1 MLNEKLLSEDI
12 AGITKK
18 ANDYKAMGIIT
29 SRDLELI
36 VAGLNLIKKDFE
48 AGVDLA
54 EPEDQER
61 PHAHDDRALS
71 ADVSVSPA
79 LEAPAHLPWHKST
92 TNHHRSVKPRISHFD
107 AKLQSPKYKF

>member
-1 MLNEKLLSEDI
+1 MKEDKIMLNEKLLSEDI

-54 EPEDQER
+54 EPEDKNIHMLIDRVLSER
-61 PHAHDDRALS
+61 IGQSAL
-71 ADVSVSPA
+71 
-79 LEAPAHLPWHKST
+79 
-92 TNHHRSVKPRISHFD
+92 
-107 AKLQSPKYKF
+107 KLHTCMA

>member
-48 AGVDLA
+48 AGGDLA
-54 EPEDQER
+54 EPEDKNIHMLIDRVLSER
-61 PHAHDDRALS
+61 IGQSAL
-71 ADVSVSPA
+71 
-79 LEAPAHLPWHKST
+79 
-92 TNHHRSVKPRISHFD
+92 
-107 AKLQSPKYKF
+107 KLHTYMA